1 MSKKDADSTARIRQ
15 YLEHQ
20 NRPVEH
26 QNRPYSVND
35 IFMNL
40 HKDIGKTAVQKCLD
54 QLVADGCVK
63 EKVYGK
69 QKVYVFDQSQF
80 PPLDETQLKEMD
92 RKITDLNETIKQK
105 ERICGETEARL
116 RSLNSSLTTEEAV
129 KKLQDLEEEVSRLQ
143 KKLADLQE
151 NQVLISK
158 EEKDQINSE
167 NEKMVKMWRKRRR
180 MAMDIL
186 DAILEGYPKKKKDLF
201 DDIGIETDEDVGVK
215 LPKA

>member
-20 NRPVEH
+20 NRP
-26 QNRPYSVND
+26 YSVND

-40 HKDIGKTAVQKCLD
+40 HKEIGKTAVQKCLD
-54 QLVADGCVK
+54 QLVADGSVK

-92 RKITDLNETIKQK
+92 RKITDLNDTIKHREK
-105 ERICGETEARL
+105 LCGETEGRL
-116 RSLNSSLTTEEAV
+116 RSLNSSLTTEEAE
-129 KKLQDLEEEVSRLQ
+129 KKLQNLEEEVSRLK
-143 KKLADLQE
+143 KKLSDLQE

-158 EEKDQINSE
+158 EEKDKINSE

>member
-1 MSKKDADSTARIRQ
+1 MINLEYSPFPCLFAYFAFADSK
-15 YLEHQ
+15 E
-20 NRPVEH
+20 
-26 QNRPYSVND
+26 
-35 IFMNL
+35 
-40 HKDIGKTAVQKCLD
+40 
-54 QLVADGCVK
+54 LV
-63 EKVYGK
+63 
-69 QKVYVFDQSQF
+69 
-80 PPLDETQLKEMD
+80 
-92 RKITDLNETIKQK
+92 
-105 ERICGETEARL
+105 
-116 RSLNSSLTTEEAV
+116 SL
-129 KKLQDLEEEVSRLQ
+129 QLEEEVSRLQ